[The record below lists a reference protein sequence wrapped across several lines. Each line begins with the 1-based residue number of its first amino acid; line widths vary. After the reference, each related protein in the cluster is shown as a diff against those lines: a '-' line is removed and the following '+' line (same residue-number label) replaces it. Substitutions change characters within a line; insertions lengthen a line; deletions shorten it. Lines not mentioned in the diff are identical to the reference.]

1 MKKTLFWFTNIP
13 FSEQSITSSGSWMSS
28 MGQAILEEGDFR
40 LACISQAKVKSVER
54 RDCGAITQWLVP
66 YESLSRNGLPS
77 QKTINFIQQAVKN
90 LRPDIIHVWGTENYW
105 GLLTA
110 RGLLPGP
117 AILDMQ
123 GIKYAYANVF
133 YGGLSLTE
141 RVRCIGPLEIIRP
154 ASSLFFK
161 KRAFEKWGKF
171 EKEILSKH
179 KYISVQSDW
188 VNAHVTSVNPECTIF
203 KTGVLLREEFVEAS
217 PWLPPISKDTSA
229 PQVFT
234 YSAGSTAYKG
244 LHVLLRAIAILKEK
258 YPGIK
263 LNIGGSQIRLGI
275 RKSGYSRWLLGEA
288 RRLGIEKNIHWIG
301 PLDVYGIIKQ
311 FRMASAVVIPSFVE
325 TYCLAL
331 AETMTVGV
339 PSVVSYAGA
348 LPELARHEESALF
361 FPTGDHTMCAWQLD
375 RLLSDPSLVCRLSH
389 NARQIA
395 LQRNNK
401 TSVLKRQ
408 LEIYESVLS

>member
-1 MKKTLFWFTNIP
+1 MKTLFWFTNIP
-13 FSEQSITSSGSWMSS
+13 FSNSSINSTGSWMSS
-28 MGQAILEEGDFR
+28 MGQAILEYGGFR
-40 LACISQAKVKSVER
+40 LACISQAKVKSVVR
-54 RDCGAITQWLVP
+54 NDCGPIKQWLVP
-66 YESLSRNGLPS
+66 YESLTRNGLPS
-77 QKTINFIQQAVKN
+77 QQTVTAIQRAVEEV
-90 LRPDIIHVWGTENYW
+90 RPDIIHVWGTENYW

-110 RGLLPGP
+110 RELLPGP
-117 AILDMQ
+117 SILDMQ
-123 GIKYAYANVF
+123 GIKYACAAVF
-133 YGGLSLTE
+133 YGGLTLAE
-141 RVRCIGPLEIIRP
+141 RIRCIGPLEILRP
-154 ASSLFFK
+154 GSALFSK

-171 EKEILSKH
+171 EKEMLSKH

-188 VNAHVTSVNPECTIF
+188 VNAHVKSVNSKCTIF
-203 KTGVLLREEFVEAS
+203 KTGILLREEFADAS
-217 PWLPPISKDTSA
+217 SWLPPVNQYTSA

-234 YSAGSTAYKG
+234 YSAGSTSYKG

-263 LNIGGSQIRLGI
+263 LNIGGSLIRRGI

-288 RRLGIEKNIHWIG
+288 RRLGIEKNIHWTG

-311 FRMASAVVIPSFVE
+311 FRLASAVVIPSFVE

-401 TSVLKRQ
+401 TSVLKQQ
-408 LEIYESVLS
+408 LEIYDSVLG